1 MVVLHAPLTLAG
13 FPGGVAQAE
22 KEKQVT
28 FQTQLRQQARQLIED
43 NTNDDNETQ
52 AMLENLKSESEAR
65 IASEAQELEDQ

>member
-1 MVVLHAPLTLAG
+1 MGFLVVFL
-13 FPGGVAQAE
+13 QAE

-43 NTNDDNETQ
+43 NTNDDHETQ
-52 AMLENLKSESEAR
+52 AMLEKLKSEAEGR